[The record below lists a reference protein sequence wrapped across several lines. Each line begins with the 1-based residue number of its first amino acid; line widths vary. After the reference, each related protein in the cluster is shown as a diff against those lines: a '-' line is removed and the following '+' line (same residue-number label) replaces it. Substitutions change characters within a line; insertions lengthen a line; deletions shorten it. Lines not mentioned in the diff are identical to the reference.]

1 MTIRENYLGLK
12 IIHSPFRISY
22 LKLII
27 HYIFARD
34 KPMNLKIGEKTL
46 KVTYGIPSLARLIK
60 ANWEVITNNET
71 FVTLKSPYGV
81 VISCR
86 TTKAWDFTQLQE
98 IFLDNAYQYDV
109 AGKNV
114 VDIGMNIGD
123 SAIYFAK
130 KGAKRVIGLE
140 PNKESFD
147 LAVKNIEDSKVTD
160 IVTPINK
167 AINTRNEDISL
178 KVWNK
183 FPGSYSLV
191 GYDTKPRNSEF
202 RIITVNG
209 TKLEDVIDMFEERQ
223 IGLLKMDCEG
233 CEYNILNA
241 VSKEYLSRVQ
251 GIIMEYHNGIQNLRE
266 LLETNGFDVDII
278 GHRNGI
284 AGYMKAIRK

>member
-1 MTIRENYLGLK
+1 MRESYLGLK
-12 IIHSPFRISY
+12 IIHSTFRISY

-46 KVTYGIPSLARLIK
+46 KVTYGIPSLAKLIK
-60 ANWEVITNNET
+60 ENWEVITNSET
-71 FVTLKSPYGV
+71 IVTLKSPCGV

-86 TTKAWDFTQLQE
+86 TTKALDFTQLQE

-130 KGAKRVIGLE
+130 KGAKHVIGLE
-140 PNKESFD
+140 PDKESFD

-160 IVTPINK
+160 IVTPLNK
-167 AINTRNEDISL
+167 AINTRNEDITL
-178 KVWNK
+178 KVWDN
-183 FPGSYSLV
+183 FPGSNSLV
-191 GYDTKPRNSEF
+191 EYDTKPRNSEF

-209 TKLEDVIDMFEERQ
+209 IKLEDVIDMFNERQ

-241 VSKEYLSRVQ
+241 VSKEYFSRVQ
-251 GIIMEYHNGIQNLRE
+251 AVLMEYHNGIQNLRE

-278 GHRNGI
+278 EHRNGI
-284 AGYMKAIRK
+284 AGYIKAIRK

>member
-1 MTIRENYLGLK
+1 MTIGESYQGLK
-12 IIHSPFRISY
+12 IIHNTFRIPY
-22 LKLII
+22 VKLIN
-27 HYIFARD
+27 HYIFTRD
-34 KPMNLKIGEKTL
+34 KPINLKIGEKTL
-46 KVTYGIPSLARLIK
+46 KVRYGIPSLARLIK

-71 FVTLKSPYGV
+71 IVTLKSPCGV

-86 TTKAWDFTQLQE
+86 TTKALDFSQLQE
-98 IFLDNAYQYDV
+98 IFLDNTYQYDV

-114 VDIGMNIGD
+114 IDIGMSIGD

-140 PNKESFD
+140 PDKESFD

-160 IVTPINK
+160 IVTPLNK

-178 KVWNK
+178 KVWDR
-183 FPGSYSLV
+183 FPGSNSLV
-191 GYDTKPRNSEF
+191 EYNTKPRNSEF

-209 TKLEDVIDMFEERQ
+209 IKLEDVIDMFEERQ
-223 IGLLKMDCEG
+223 IGLLKIDCEG

-251 GIIMEYHNGIQNLRE
+251 AVFMEFHNGIQNLRE

-278 GHRNGI
+278 WHRNGI
-284 AGYMKAIRK
+284 AGYVKAIRK